1 MRRLL
6 VLLAAASA
14 VAASSATAHYPH
26 SVLAA
31 SATRLPTPPT
41 PPQVPVWPPVF
52 HAALVSEGEPRPQA
66 TSDDGDD
73 PPAAGGAIVD
83 LYYDWPRRRNANIVR
98 HRLSNATLHD
108 IEWGNKTSFY
118 WTTEEGAGVKSCK
131 TIEFPV
137 GLLPPDWLQGADYRG
152 RFSFDGVPCDL
163 WTKAS
168 FVEYCARVGD
178 GVPVQ
183 WRFTAEVRLMHMRV
197 FRWEV
202 GGKGGD
208 EVWQAPGACFE

>member
-1 MRRLL
+1 MLL
-6 VLLAAASA
+6 FLTLAVSAAT
-14 VAASSATAHYPH
+14 ASSAASHPP

-31 SATRLPTPPT
+31 SGTRLPSPPK
-41 PPQVPVWPPVF
+41 PPPLTEWPPVF
-52 HAALVSEGEPRPQA
+52 HAVLVSEGDPRPQD
-66 TSDDGDD
+66 TSDGGDA

-83 LYYDWPRRRNANIVR
+83 LYYDWPRQRNANIVR
-98 HRLSNATLHD
+98 LRLSNATLHD

-118 WTTEEGAGVKSCK
+118 WTTEEGKVGVTACK
-131 TIEFPV
+131 TITFPV
-137 GLLPPDWLQGADYRG
+137 GLLPPDWLKGADYRG

-163 WTKAS
+163 WTKQS

-183 WRFTAEVRLMHMRV
+183 WRFTAEVGLMHMRV

-202 GGKGGD
+202 GGEGGD
-208 EVWQAPGACFE
+208 DVWQAPGACFG